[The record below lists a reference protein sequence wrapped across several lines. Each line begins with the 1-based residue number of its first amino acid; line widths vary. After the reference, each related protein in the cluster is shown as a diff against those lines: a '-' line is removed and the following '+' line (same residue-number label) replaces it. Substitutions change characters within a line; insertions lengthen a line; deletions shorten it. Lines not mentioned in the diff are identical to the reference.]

1 MFNVLIIKI
10 NPVFIG
16 LSEVSIDS
24 YKMYLIN
31 FLWLSAFRYEIFPN
45 SSTKRDFVG
54 ASSRNSFSNLVK
66 SDCTFPLMDLSVEE
80 LIVSSRSK
88 AYFEYIFST
97 LFPGSLLT
105 T

>member
-1 MFNVLIIKI
+1 MFTLLKSILCSSVYRISII
-10 NPVFIG
+10 
-16 LSEVSIDS
+16 LD
-24 YKMYLIN
+24 KMYLIN
-31 FLWLSAFRYEIFPN
+31 FLWISAFRYEIFPD
-45 SSTKRDFVG
+45 SSTKRDFLG

-66 SDCTFPLMDLSVEE
+66 SDCPFPLLDLSVEE